1 MTEQEFMRAE
11 LLGRFR
17 VIYECQMKEPES
29 IVVSMPLKYH
39 YDLQWRHTDGTREY
53 IEVKNRECKSDQ
65 YKTAMFNIEKVD
77 NNEKFGDNFRYV
89 ATYTDKKSIW
99 FTPTM
104 MPESGITYGY
114 GWIKKTSIDP
124 NSPRIKQ
131 KRVYYNTNDLDFKEN
146 CPIIEIYDDYDEQPN
161 S

>member
-39 YDLQWRHTDGTREY
+39 YDLQWRHTDHTREY
-53 IEVKNRECKSDQ
+53 IEVKNRDCKSDQ
-65 YKTAMFNIEKVD
+65 FQTAMFNIEKVD
-77 NNEKFGDNFRYV
+77 NNGQFGDNFKYV

-99 FTPTM
+99 FTPTT
-104 MPESGITYGY
+104 MPESGIT
-114 GWIKKTSIDP
+114 
-124 NSPRIKQ
+124 
-131 KRVYYNTNDLDFKEN
+131 
-146 CPIIEIYDDYDEQPN
+146 
-161 S
+161 